1 MGSSASEPSL
11 GITVFP
17 VIVAD
22 VAVVLLLLA
31 LLWTRRRTLEYL
43 VTGHWTGISQIDVML
58 LVIPV
63 TVAIVVLGD
72 VNGDACAA
80 QCLLPITLPLA
91 LGAASILVERTRW
104 RIVAAAVAALWLAAS
119 AITATGTLEASQPLT
134 TTGTPIPTNLAPGL
148 ALLRQHHPVAMW
160 ADYSLSRLL
169 SYSSNNTLAIG
180 EYGGASGFIRRQQQA
195 ETAPDPSWVFVAGD
209 PNIAA
214 FTKACAAK
222 SIEYTMYAG
231 GGLDLYTA
239 LTGPLEPSD
248 VFTDAEAQTS

>member
-1 MGSSASEPSL
+1 
-11 GITVFP
+11 
-17 VIVAD
+17 
-22 VAVVLLLLA
+22 
-31 LLWTRRRTLEYL
+31 
-43 VTGHWTGISQIDVML
+43 ML

-63 TVAIVVLGD
+63 TVAIVLLGD

-80 QCLLPITLPLA
+80 QSLLPITLPLA

-119 AITATGTLEASQPLT
+119 AVTAAGTLEASQPLT
-134 TTGTPIPTNLAPGL
+134 TTGTPIPTNLAPAL
-148 ALLRQHHPVAMW
+148 ALLRQHHPGAMW

-169 SYSSNNTLAIG
+169 SYYSNNTLAIG
-180 EYGGASGFIRRQQQA
+180 EYGGPSGFIVRQQQA
-195 ETAPDPSWVFVAGD
+195 ETALDPSWVFVAGD

-222 SIEYTMYAG
+222 SIKYTMSAG

-239 LTGPLEPSD
+239 LTAPLEPGD
-248 VFTDAEAQTS
+248 VFTGVEAQTS